1 MTTIRTRRWRLAA
14 AGIAIA
20 ATSFGTAACGSDVVD
35 DGVEQN
41 IEEGVDDAEQ
51 KVEDATN
58 GEDEGG

>member
-35 DGVEQN
+35 DGVEQ
-41 IEEGVDDAEQ
+41 E
-51 KVEDATN
+51 VEDAGN
-58 GEDEGG
+58 EVQEEVEDTDRDNDG